1 MYKHQF
7 VQILGSIIIPSSR
20 DTIAKKYVGVITLN
34 TRSQLADIHL
44 SINTSTYILGNCPS
58 TLSMKEIISRGDIY
72 YISVVNPI
80 KQKQGLW
87 VLDSNL

>member
-1 MYKHQF
+1 MYEHQF
-7 VQILGSIIIPSSR
+7 VQILGSIIISGNK
-20 DTIAKKYVGVITLN
+20 DTLAKKYVSVITLN

-58 TLSMKEIISRGDIY
+58 TLSIKEIISRGDIY